1 MGRLY
6 TDDATRPVRKP
17 PLVRS
22 SSSPTTPRS
31 RRSRSPAFAGRGV
44 HPPRWRSSPGG
55 LLACLLFLRSSFYIL
70 LVNVQAPA
78 KEKNVPGG
86 VASARVFTE
95 YLEEWGFPAGI
106 LEHDPPDS

>member
-1 MGRLY
+1 
-6 TDDATRPVRKP
+6 
-17 PLVRS
+17 
-22 SSSPTTPRS
+22 
-31 RRSRSPAFAGRGV
+31 
-44 HPPRWRSSPGG
+44 
-55 LLACLLFLRSSFYIL
+55 LRSSFCIL
-70 LVNVQAPA
+70 LANVQAPA